1 MPAILPSIVK
11 PTISPPDGEAIHLRL
26 RLLGAMEATDAL
38 GRPVLPRARKTKA
51 VLAVLALNAPRPVMR
66 ARLTGLLWSNRENEQ
81 ARASLRQALHEL
93 HEVLGGSAGQLLW
106 ADRNHLALRDQLI
119 WVDALEIA
127 RAPASSRE
135 TLDMLRGSL
144 LEDLDGLDPSFDR
157 WLAAERVRLRDVG
170 RDVGETI
177 LAAQDGPEAVVEA
190 AARLLAID
198 PGHEG
203 AWRAMISARLDTGDR
218 VAAVAALDRC
228 RSAFARLGGLAPPAD
243 LVATIAELRRPV
255 GPQFPTATAKM
266 AHGTASSLR
275 APTPLGL
282 PRREGSLR
290 LGVMPMRSLDG
301 PGDDPLSL
309 GLAEE
314 ITTALSRFRW
324 ISCIASTSLAALAGE
339 PHDGKLWDRLD
350 LDFLLDGTVQR
361 SGGRVRITSRLLD
374 MRENGAVIWAHRF
387 DRQMTD
393 ILAMQDEIAAETVAQ
408 IDPELLLLE
417 GDRASSLP
425 HSPDPAA
432 YELML
437 RAIPPIYRL
446 EQTGFLAAGKMLQ
459 EAIAIDP
466 GHAASHAWL
475 AYWHMFLVG
484 QGWADDPIMAAAQ
497 GGLLADRAVTLDPGD
512 ARGLTMSGHVRA
524 FLGKRPE
531 EGIALHQRALS
542 LNPNLPMAWAFC
554 GQAHSYLGRHD
565 EAIECVNQAQR
576 LSPFDPHGF
585 FFDTVLMMPHLLKHD
600 HEAAL
605 RAGRRAVELNPGFSS
620 SYKGLLSV
628 LGHLGRYAEAAE
640 LLVRLLILEPRFTLD
655 DAISRSPMQLPDD
668 VSHYAEGLRR
678 AGLR

>member
-1 MPAILPSIVK
+1 MPAVSPSVVR
-11 PTISPPDGEAIHLRL
+11 TTVLPPDDEAVRLRL
-26 RLLGAMEATDAL
+26 RLFGVMEATNAL
-38 GRPVLPRARKTKA
+38 GDSVLPRARKTRA
-51 VLAVLALNAPRPVMR
+51 VLAVLALNAPRLVLR

-93 HEVLGGSAGQLLW
+93 QEVLGGAAGQLIW
-106 ADRNHLALRDQLI
+106 ADRNHLALRSQLL

-127 RAPASSRE
+127 RTPASSQE
-135 TLDMLRGSL
+135 VLGMLRGAL

-157 WLAAERVRLRDVG
+157 WLAVERERLRGVA
-170 RDVGETI
+170 REAGETI
-177 LAAQDGPEAVVEA
+177 LAAQREPEAVVEA
-190 AARLLAID
+190 AEGLLAID

-203 AWRAMISARLDTGDR
+203 AWRAMVTARLDTGDR
-218 VAAVAALDRC
+218 VAAIAALDRC
-228 RSAFARLGGLAPPAD
+228 RDALARLGGLAPPAD
-243 LVATIAELRRPV
+243 LVATIAELRRPARQLSE
-255 GPQFPTATAKM
+255 PAFAALAPATAPPP
-266 AHGTASSLR
+266 R
-275 APTPLGL
+275 APPSLGL

-324 ISCIASTSLAALAGE
+324 ISCIASTSLAAIAGE

-350 LDFLLDGTVQR
+350 LDFLLDGTVQH

-387 DRQMTD
+387 DRLMTD
-393 ILAMQDEIAAETVAQ
+393 IFAMQDEIASETVAQ

-417 GDRASSLP
+417 GDRASSRP
-425 HSPDPAA
+425 RSPDPAA

-446 EQTGFLAAGKMLQ
+446 EQTGFLAAGEMLQ

-484 QGWADDPIMAAAQ
+484 QGWADDPIVATAQ
-497 GGLLADRAVTLDPGD
+497 GGLLADRAVTLDPND
-512 ARGLTMSGHVRA
+512 ARGLTLSGHVRA
-524 FLGKRPE
+524 FLGKRSE
-531 EGIALHQRALS
+531 EGILLHQRALS
-542 LNPNLPMAWAFC
+542 LNPNLPMAWAFS
-554 GQAHSYLGRHD
+554 GQAHCYLGRHD
-565 EAIECVNQAQR
+565 DAIRLITEAQR

-585 FFDTVLMMPHLLKHD
+585 FFDTALTMPYLLTHD
-600 HEAAL
+600 HETVV
-605 RAGRRAVELNPGFSS
+605 RIGRRAIELNPGFSS
-620 SYKGLLSV
+620 SYKGVLAA
-628 LGHLGRYAEAAE
+628 LGHLGRTAEAGE
-640 LLVRLLILEPRFTLD
+640 LLARLLTLEPRLTLD
-655 DAISRSPMQLPDD
+655 DAISRSPMLRPDD